1 MTIGKRQ
8 IPLRNFTSETKEKG
22 EFPKVKFEAF
32 GEEMVEKEVKPSG
45 KNGRVY
51 LPPEWVGKR
60 IKIIRID

>member
-1 MTIGKRQ
+1 MGKE
-8 IPLRNFTSETKEKG
+8 ILLRNTAPKTTEKT

-51 LPPEWVGKR
+51 LPPGWVGKR

>member
-1 MTIGKRQ
+1 MTTPKREVV
-8 IPLRNFTSETKEKG
+8 PGADEDDSSL
-22 EFPKVKFEAF
+22 PKVKFEAF
-32 GEEMVEKEVKPSG
+32 GEEMVEKEVKSSG